1 MKKKTRIIGSV
12 SALAISMAMLTGG
25 VLAASTVSLSVNS
38 TVSFNA
44 TGVYLKAEGSVLR
57 GSSTGN
63 LAAYDGDEGGTYT
76 YTGYSYTPVDEGTDD
91 TPNGTSS
98 HNLTAWTIGNVSFTE
113 TGRYLQYKID
123 FTNYS
128 EFPIAVSVTDNT
140 GTNANISKTVSSED
154 IEYIEPNDTQTYTLT
169 LQLTSFNTSISNFQV
184 DLDFSAEKTEK
195 KIDVSTAPS
204 MTVTNE
210 AEPGAYGA
218 VQMNFTGLQIG
229 SQIKIV
235 YTVSIPDS
243 PRPNIE
249 VSGEKK
255 FDVTSENMTIL
266 SGQLHDNCN
275 TPEGD
280 ADITVT
286 IVDPNTGAES
296 PSVTDSLNWNCL
308 TGDTL
313 VTMSDGKKKRI
324 RDVKKGDKVLS
335 VDPVTGKLVECEVME
350 SDIKEIKKHTSY
362 ERWTLSDGTV
372 IKTVHRHRFYNVE
385 KKAYV
390 YMDEWKI
397 GDHFLKEDGSIVEL
411 VEHKTINRTVR
422 HFAITPKLHNYFAN
436 GMLNGDRNAIDVDYK
451 AIKFNK

>member
-25 VLAASTVSLSVNS
+25 VLAASSVSLSVNS

-63 LAAYDGDEGGTYT
+63 LAAYDGNEGGTYT
-76 YTGYSYTPVDEGTDD
+76 YTDYSYTPVNAGTDD

-113 TGRYLQYKID
+113 SGRYLQYKID

-128 EFPIAVSVTDNT
+128 EFPIAVSVTDTT
-140 GTNANISKTVSSED
+140 GTHANITKTAVSDD
-154 IEYIEPNDTQTYTLT
+154 IEYIEPNGTQTYTLT
-169 LQLTSFNTSISNFQV
+169 LQLTNFSTSIENFNV
-184 DLDFSAEKTEK
+184 SLKFDAVKTEE
-195 KIDVSTAPS
+195 KIDISQAPTLS
-204 MTVTNE
+204 ASGYSDSSEVE
-210 AEPGAYGA
+210 
-218 VQMNFTGLQIG
+218 VTGLQIG
-229 SQIKIV
+229 SKLKVV
-235 YTVSIPDS
+235 YTGDA
-243 PRPNIE
+243 
-249 VSGEKK
+249 SGTEIY
-255 FDVTSENMTIL
+255 DVTSESISIHVGDLDPSYDSAYFTYNLTI
-266 SGQLHDNCN
+266 S
-275 TPEGD
+275 
-280 ADITVT
+280 
-286 IVDPNTGAES
+286 IVDPLTNEES
-296 PSVTDSLNWNCL
+296 PTSTVTLEHRCL

-350 SDIKEIKKHTSY
+350 SDIKEIKKHTCY
-362 ERWTLSDGTV
+362 DRWTLSDGTV

-411 VEHKTINRTVR
+411 VEHKRINRTVR

>member
-25 VLAASTVSLSVNS
+25 VLAASSVSLSVNS

-44 TGVYLKAEGSVLR
+44 TGVYVKAEGSVLR

-76 YTGYSYTPVDEGTDD
+76 YTGYSYTPVNAGTDD
-91 TPNGTSS
+91 TPNGGASQ
-98 HNLTAWTIGNVSFTE
+98 NLSAWTIGNVSFTE

-140 GTNANISKTVSSED
+140 GTNANITKTAVSDD
-154 IEYIEPNDTQTYTLT
+154 IKYIEPNGTQTYTLT
-169 LQLTSFNTSISNFQV
+169 LQLTNFSTSIEDFAVNLKFDAAKTEERPDLSSPPSMSAQTVGAYSAAPIYFTDLIIGTTLVIEWSGSDTGIQDSGIKRIEVTTTEMTLLSTDFNSNF
-184 DLDFSAEKTEK
+184 
-195 KIDVSTAPS
+195 
-204 MTVTNE
+204 N
-210 AEPGAYGA
+210 
-218 VQMNFTGLQIG
+218 
-229 SQIKIV
+229 
-235 YTVSIPDS
+235 
-243 PRPNIE
+243 
-249 VSGEKK
+249 VSGVLELTAWVEDKLGNK
-255 FDVTSENMTIL
+255 
-266 SGQLHDNCN
+266 
-275 TPEGD
+275 
-280 ADITVT
+280 
-286 IVDPNTGAES
+286 S
-296 PSVTDSLNWNCL
+296 PSTSDSCAWMCL
-308 TGDTL
+308 TGDTW

-335 VDPVTGKLVECEVME
+335 VDPITGKLVECEVME
-350 SDIKEIKKHTSY
+350 SDIKEIKKHTCY
-362 ERWTLSDGTV
+362 DRWTLSDGTV

-411 VEHKTINRTVR
+411 VEHKRINRTVR

-451 AIKFNK
+451 AIKFN

>member
-57 GSSTGN
+57 GSSTGS
-63 LAAYDGDEGGTYT
+63 LAAYDGNEGGTYT
-76 YTGYSYTPVDEGTDD
+76 YTDYSYTPVNAGTDD

-140 GTNANISKTVSSED
+140 GTNANITKTAVSD
-154 IEYIEPNDTQTYTLT
+154 NIEYIEPNGTQTYTLT
-169 LQLTSFNTSISNFQV
+169 LQLTNFSTSIENFNV
-184 DLDFSAEKTEK
+184 SLKFDAVKTEE
-195 KIDVSTAPS
+195 KIDISTAPTMNAS
-204 MTVTNE
+204 G
-210 AEPGAYGA
+210 GAGYAAGYFDFS
-218 VQMNFTGLQIG
+218 NLQIG
-229 SQIKIV
+229 SRLQLS
-235 YTVSIPDS
+235 YTGSIFLESQDQ
-243 PRPNIE
+243 NVQ
-249 VSGEKK
+249 VSGTKV
-255 FDVTSENMTIL
+255 FDVTQSSL
-266 SGQLHDNCN
+266 SLSVLDFDDSRFS
-275 TPEGD
+275 D
-280 ADITVT
+280 ASSGDITVT
-286 IVDPNTGAES
+286 ACILDADNNAS
-296 PSVTDSLNWNCL
+296 PTTQDTVNWNCL

-350 SDIKEIKKHTSY
+350 SDIKEIKKHTCY
-362 ERWTLSDGTV
+362 DRWTLSDGTV

-411 VEHKTINRTVR
+411 VEHKRVNRTVR

>member
-63 LAAYDGDEGGTYT
+63 LAAYDGNEGGTYT
-76 YTGYSYTPVDEGTDD
+76 YTEYSYTPVDEGTDD

-154 IEYIEPNDTQTYTLT
+154 IEYIEPNGTQTYTLT
-169 LQLTSFNTSISNFQV
+169 LQLTNFSTSIDNFNV
-184 DLDFSAEKTEK
+184 SLKFDAVKTEE
-195 KIDVSTAPS
+195 KIDISTAPDLVS
-204 MTVTNE
+204 GGEGITGS
-210 AEPGAYGA
+210 GAGYF
-218 VQMNFTGLQIG
+218 VFNNLQIG
-229 SQIKIV
+229 SRIKID
-235 YTVSIPDS
+235 YTGDS
-243 PRPNIE
+243 GGSP
-249 VSGEKK
+249 VSGSITL
-255 FDVTSENMTIL
+255 DVTNTTMTVYVGTLNSSCGSSSYGDMSITACIL
-266 SGQLHDNCN
+266 
-275 TPEGD
+275 D
-280 ADITVT
+280 AD
-286 IVDPNTGAES
+286 GASS
-296 PSVTDSLNWNCL
+296 PTSSATTSWTCL

-313 VTMSDGKKKRI
+313 VTMSDGKKKRL
-324 RDVKKGDKVLS
+324 RSVKVGDKVLS
-335 VDPVTGKLVECEVME
+335 VDPLTGKIVESEIFE
-350 SDIKEIKKHTSY
+350 SDIKEVKKHNCY
-362 ERWTLSDGTV
+362 DKWTFSDGTT
-372 IKTVHRHRFYNVE
+372 IKTVHRHRFYNIE
-385 KKAYV
+385 RKSYTHI
-390 YMDEWKI
+390 DECKI

-411 VEHKTINRTVR
+411 VEHKRVNRTVR
-422 HFAITPKLHNYFAN
+422 HFAITPKLYNYFAN
-436 GMLNGDRNAIDVDYK
+436 GLLNGTKKAIDVDYK

>member
-25 VLAASTVSLSVNS
+25 VLAASSVSLSVNS

-63 LAAYDGDEGGTYT
+63 LAAYDGNEGGTYT
-76 YTGYSYTPVDEGTDD
+76 YTDYSYTPVNAGTDD

-128 EFPIAVSVTDNT
+128 EFPIAVSVTDTT
-140 GTNANISKTVSSED
+140 GTHANITKTAVSDD
-154 IEYIEPNDTQTYTLT
+154 IEYIEPNGTQTYTLT
-169 LQLTSFNTSISNFQV
+169 LQLTNFSTSIENFNVSLKFDAVKTDIQYNFDNAPNV
-184 DLDFSAEKTEK
+184 DSDYSSEGFVINDTLTSDLIVVVNYTCNAGTFTEEFNVGDNIPFSLSVRNELSEVYWDSD
-195 KIDVSTAPS
+195 DVTYK
-204 MTVTNE
+204 V
-210 AEPGAYGA
+210 
-218 VQMNFTGLQIG
+218 
-229 SQIKIV
+229 QIKD
-235 YTVSIPDS
+235 TNGNVSPW
-243 PRPNIE
+243 
-249 VSGEKK
+249 
-255 FDVTSENMTIL
+255 SEEL
-266 SGQLHDNCN
+266 G
-275 TPEGD
+275 GY
-280 ADITVT
+280 
-286 IVDPNTGAES
+286 
-296 PSVTDSLNWNCL
+296 WRCL

-335 VDPVTGKLVECEVME
+335 VDPITGKLVECEVME
-350 SDIKEIKKHTSY
+350 SDIKEIKKHTCY
-362 ERWTLSDGTV
+362 DRWTLSDGTV

-397 GDHFLKEDGSIVEL
+397 GDHFVKEDGSIVEL
-411 VEHKTINRTVR
+411 VEHKRVNRTVR

-451 AIKFNK
+451 AIKFN

>member
-57 GSSTGN
+57 GANTTPSGLT
-63 LAAYDGDEGGTYT
+63 AYNGTEGGTYT
-76 YTGYSYTPVDEGTDD
+76 YTGYSYTPVNAGTDD

-154 IEYIEPNDTQTYTLT
+154 IEYIAPNDTQTYTLT

-184 DLDFSAEKTEK
+184 DLDFSAKPTEERM
-195 KIDVSTAPS
+195 DVSNPPGGELI
-204 MTVTNE
+204 MTG
-210 AEPGAYGA
+210 GASGGGTFEFR
-218 VQMNFTGLQIG
+218 NLRIG
-229 SQIKIV
+229 SQIEIV
-235 YTVSIPDS
+235 Y
-243 PRPNIE
+243 
-249 VSGEKK
+249 SGYGVTGTKTK
-255 FDVTSENMTIL
+255 IFDVTSETMVISAVDIDSAFSVSAGNL
-266 SGQLHDNCN
+266 SFTAC
-275 TPEGD
+275 
-280 ADITVT
+280 
-286 IVDPNTGAES
+286 IVDPTTGQKS
-296 PSVTDSLNWNCL
+296 PTISLGDSWTCL
-308 TGDTL
+308 TGDTW
-313 VTMSDGKKKRI
+313 VTMSDGKKKRL
-324 RDVKKGDKVLS
+324 RSVKVGDKVLS
-335 VDPVTGKLVECEVME
+335 VDPLTGKIVESEIFE
-350 SDIKEIKKHTSY
+350 SDIKEVKKHNCY
-362 ERWTLSDGTV
+362 DKWTFSDGTT
-372 IKTVHRHRFYNVE
+372 IKTVHRHRFYNIE
-385 KKAYV
+385 TKS
-390 YMDEWKI
+390 YMHIDECKI

-411 VEHKTINRTVR
+411 VEHKRVNRTVR

-451 AIKFNK
+451 AIKFN

>member
-57 GSSTGN
+57 GSSTGS
-63 LAAYDGDEGGTYT
+63 LAAYDGNEGGTYT
-76 YTGYSYTPVDEGTDD
+76 YTDYSYTPVNAGTDD

-113 TGRYLQYKID
+113 KGRYLQYKID

-128 EFPIAVSVTDNT
+128 EFPIAVSVTENT
-140 GTNANISKTVSSED
+140 GSNANIIITTVSKD
-154 IEYIEPNDTQTYTLT
+154 IEYIEPNGTQTYTLT
-169 LQLTSFNTSISNFQV
+169 LQLINVSSSIENFAV
-184 DLDFSAEKTEK
+184 NLKFDAEKTEK
-195 KIDVSTAPS
+195 QIDVSTAPS
-204 MTVTNE
+204 M
-210 AEPGAYGA
+210 EPLGDVPAHGKA
-218 VQMNFTGLQIG
+218 VINFTGLEIG

-235 YTVSIPDS
+235 YTVST
-243 PRPNIE
+243 PNGDNPPLKA
-249 VSGEKK
+249 SGEKK
-255 FDVTSENMTIL
+255 FDVTSENMTI
-266 SGQLHDNCN
+266 SVTELHTYFN
-275 TPEGD
+275 TAAGNAE
-280 ADITVT
+280 ITAS
-286 IVDPNTGAES
+286 IIDPNTLAES
-296 PSVTDSLNWNCL
+296 PSVKEDIRWTCL

-350 SDIKEIKKHTSY
+350 SDIKEIKKHTCY
-362 ERWTLSDGTV
+362 DRWTLSDGTV

-397 GDHFLKEDGSIVEL
+397 GDHFLKEDGSTVEL
-411 VEHKTINRTVR
+411 VEHKRINRTVR

>member
-63 LAAYDGDEGGTYT
+63 LAAYDGNEGGTYT

-154 IEYIEPNDTQTYTLT
+154 IEYIAPNDTQTYTLT
-169 LQLTSFNTSISNFQV
+169 LQLTDVSSSIDSFAVNLKF
-184 DLDFSAEKTEK
+184 DAEQTEE
-195 KIDVSTAPS
+195 KIDISTAPDLVS
-204 MTVTNE
+204 GGEGITGS
-210 AEPGAYGA
+210 GAGYF
-218 VQMNFTGLQIG
+218 VFNNLQIG
-229 SQIKIV
+229 SRIKID
-235 YTVSIPDS
+235 YTGDS
-243 PRPNIE
+243 GGSP
-249 VSGEKK
+249 VSGSITL
-255 FDVTSENMTIL
+255 DVTNTTMTVYVGTLNSSCGSSSYGDMSITACIL
-266 SGQLHDNCN
+266 
-275 TPEGD
+275 D
-280 ADITVT
+280 AD
-286 IVDPNTGAES
+286 GASS
-296 PSVTDSLNWNCL
+296 PTSSATTSWTCL
-308 TGDTL
+308 TGDTW
-313 VTMSDGKKKRI
+313 VTMSDGKKKRL
-324 RDVKKGDKVLS
+324 RSVKVGDKVLS
-335 VDPVTGKLVECEVME
+335 VDPLTGKIVESEIFE
-350 SDIKEIKKHTSY
+350 SDIKEVKKHNCY
-362 ERWTLSDGTV
+362 DKWTFSDGTT
-372 IKTVHRHRFYNVE
+372 IKTVHRHRFYNIE
-385 KKAYV
+385 TKS
-390 YMDEWKI
+390 YMHIDECKI

-411 VEHKTINRTVR
+411 VEHKRVNRTVR
-422 HFAITPKLHNYFAN
+422 HFAITPKLYNYFAN
-436 GMLNGDRNAIDVDYK
+436 GLLNGTKKAIDVDYK

>member
-25 VLAASTVSLSVNS
+25 VLAASSVSLSVNS

-63 LAAYDGDEGGTYT
+63 LAAYDGNEGGTYT
-76 YTGYSYTPVDEGTDD
+76 YTDYSYTPVDEGTDD

-154 IEYIEPNDTQTYTLT
+154 IEYIAPNDTQTYTLT
-169 LQLTSFNTSISNFQV
+169 LQLTDVSTSISNFQV
-184 DLDFSAEKTEK
+184 DLDFSAEQTEE
-195 KIDVSTAPS
+195 KIDLSREPNAVGNLDQA
-204 MTVTNE
+204 TNSDYIIE
-210 AEPGAYGA
+210 I
-218 VQMNFTGLQIG
+218 QDLQIG
-229 SQIKIV
+229 SNIKIS
-235 YTVSIPDS
+235 Y
-243 PRPNIE
+243 
-249 VSGEKK
+249 SGEYYSS
-255 FDVTSENMTIL
+255 SEDSNIPLSGTKTFPVDSTTMTIYFDDL
-266 SGQLHDNCN
+266 DSRFISYHG
-275 TPEGD
+275 E
-280 ADITVT
+280 ITIQIW
-286 IVDPNTGAES
+286 IVDPNTQETS
-296 PSVTDSLNWNCL
+296 PVKTLSGSWSCL

-350 SDIKEIKKHTSY
+350 SDIKEIKKHTCY
-362 ERWTLSDGTV
+362 DRWTLSDGTV

-411 VEHKTINRTVR
+411 VEHKRVNRTVR

>member
-63 LAAYDGDEGGTYT
+63 LAAYDGNEGGTYT

-154 IEYIEPNDTQTYTLT
+154 IEYIAPNDTQTYTLT
-169 LQLTSFNTSISNFQV
+169 LQLTDVSSSIDSFAVNLKF
-184 DLDFSAEKTEK
+184 DAEQTEE
-195 KIDVSTAPS
+195 KIDISTAPDLVS
-204 MTVTNE
+204 GGEGITGS
-210 AEPGAYGA
+210 GAGYF
-218 VQMNFTGLQIG
+218 VFNNLQIG
-229 SQIKIV
+229 SRIKID
-235 YTVSIPDS
+235 YTGDS
-243 PRPNIE
+243 GGSP
-249 VSGEKK
+249 VSGSITL
-255 FDVTSENMTIL
+255 DVTNTTMTVYVGTLNSSCGSSSYGDMSITACIL
-266 SGQLHDNCN
+266 
-275 TPEGD
+275 D
-280 ADITVT
+280 AD
-286 IVDPNTGAES
+286 GASS
-296 PSVTDSLNWNCL
+296 PTTSATTSWTCL
-308 TGDTL
+308 TGDTW
-313 VTMSDGKKKRI
+313 VTMSDGKKKRL
-324 RDVKKGDKVLS
+324 RSVKVGDKVLS
-335 VDPVTGKLVECEVME
+335 VDPLTGKIVESEIFE
-350 SDIKEIKKHTSY
+350 SDIKEVKKHNCY
-362 ERWTLSDGTV
+362 DKWTFSDGTT
-372 IKTVHRHRFYNVE
+372 IKTVHRHRFYNIE
-385 KKAYV
+385 TKS
-390 YMDEWKI
+390 YMHIDECKI

-411 VEHKTINRTVR
+411 VEHKRVNRTVR
-422 HFAITPKLHNYFAN
+422 HFAITPKLYNYFAN
-436 GMLNGDRNAIDVDYK
+436 GLLNGTKKAIDVDYK